1 MFKYAATIV
10 LALPGFIFLMR
21 FCLGAIYYAS
31 STWNDNCLKS
41 IPYQLSIYSCKWVDI
56 SKGCCL
62 GILSLCFSSRG
73 LHLPSNV
80 DAKSVMLGF
89 LYVFYAG
96 LARKA
101 WLFIAVHWMSSPPS
115 RFLKVNTSHTTKWS
129 LRLLLVDPLIK
140 FQCFDQ
146 SYSR

>member
-62 GILSLCFSSRG
+62 GILSLCFGSRG
-73 LHLPSNV
+73 LHFWCIFP
-80 DAKSVMLGF
+80 VMLMPRVSCWGSYMF
-89 LYVFYAG
+89 SMLVWPGRLGYLLQYIECPV
-96 LARKA
+96 LPH
-101 WLFIAVHWMSSPPS
+101 V
-115 RFLKVNTSHTTKWS
+115 S
-129 LRLLLVDPLIK
+129 LRLILPILPSGV
-140 FQCFDQ
+140 FVYC
-146 SYSR
+146 